1 MPGQVGEHDSLVMLR
16 PTELA
21 PGLYQPLPRPVAAGT
36 DGWAPKAHKCAR
48 PQAPILARTP
58 PAHIHALSLSTC
70 VSWRKRPKPSQHRAR
85 SQDRTAS
92 RGA

>member
-58 PAHIHALSLSTC
+58 PRTHTRA
-70 VSWRKRPKPSQHRAR
+70 VPQHVC
-85 SQDRTAS
+85 
-92 RGA
+92 